1 MEQLIIEDNYNKWF
15 LKIANNFD
23 ENTLI
28 SHNWKDLFKKLE
40 HMLKSPLSDFQIRVE
55 ILSFLNRIV
64 EMNFVKKD
72 TEIKSYFNNIMY
84 VIVNYTTEGNVSLLL
99 YNKYYIDN
107 IKKVCNKINKN
118 INRFQ

>member
-15 LKIANNFD
+15 RKIANNFD

-28 SHNWKDLFKKLE
+28 SYNWKELFKKLE
-40 HMLKSPLSDFQIRVE
+40 HILKSPMSDFQIRVE
-55 ILSFLNRIV
+55 VLSFLNRIV

-72 TEIKSYFNNIMY
+72 TEIKSYFNNIMS
-84 VIVNYTTEGNVSLLL
+84 VIVNYSTEGNVRLLF
-99 YNKYYIDN
+99 YNKYNLDN

>member
-28 SHNWKDLFKKLE
+28 SYNWKDLFKKLE
-40 HMLKSPLSDFQIRVE
+40 HILKSPMSDFQIRVE
-55 ILSFLNRIV
+55 VLSFLNRIV